1 MLLRAVF
8 WIALVS
14 LLMPREPNLG
24 LGRPGAHGLAEDT
37 LSWASNAPQGL
48 PFCAN
53 NEGFCSS
60 ALAVLETLRAS
71 TLRSLAEV
79 KTDIEAQQRQR
90 AAAQ

>member
-14 LLMPREPNLG
+14 LLMPREPDLG
-24 LGRPGAHGLAEDT
+24 LGRPGSHGLAEDT
-37 LSWASNAPQGL
+37 LSWASKAPQGL
-48 PFCAN
+48 PFCGS

-60 ALAVLETLRAS
+60 ALAMLESLRTN

-79 KTDIEAQQRQR
+79 KADIEAQQRER
-90 AAAQ
+90 AAAR